1 MSGVGERGLP
11 VEGAPFADAAGGS
24 GGESASA
31 SGSVPLRD
39 TRRRAVGD
47 GPVLA
52 LDGVVKRYRGRDVP
66 ALDGV
71 DLTVA
76 PGQVL
81 ALLGPNGAGKST
93 LVGIASGLLKPDSGT
108 ARVVGVDPHRRRS
121 IVRSSVGL
129 APQEIGIY
137 PALTVRQNLRALG
150 EMYGLKARRAR
161 ERADELLGPFALEEL
176 ADRPAGELSGGQR
189 RRVHAAG
196 ALINEPRLVLMD
208 EPTAGADP
216 RTRSDI
222 LRVVRAAAD
231 EGAAVL
237 YTTHYLPEVEQLD
250 ADIALL
256 EAGRI
261 VATDSVAGLVARHA
275 ETALLL
281 TVVGPVP
288 AAIREAAGMTVVE
301 TVGVSGVGPATG
313 DVRDPAGVVGGVGDR
328 GVPGAPGGVGVADP
342 HARTIVRVAG
352 GDPST
357 RLRELLVALGD
368 EAPAID
374 AVEIV
379 RPSLDAAYLALT
391 GRRAAVASDLASA
404 EQAA

>member
-1 MSGVGERGLP
+1 M
-11 VEGAPFADAAGGS
+11 
-24 GGESASA
+24 
-31 SGSVPLRD
+31 
-39 TRRRAVGD
+39 
-47 GPVLA
+47 LA
-52 LDGVVKRYRGRDVP
+52 LDRVVKRYPGRPVA

-71 DLTVA
+71 DLAVA

-93 LVGIASGLLKPDSGT
+93 LVGIASGLLKPDVGT
-108 ARVVGVDPHRRRS
+108 ARVVGVDPHRKRS

-196 ALINEPRLVLMD
+196 ALINAPRLVLMD

-231 EGAAVL
+231 AGAAVL

-250 ADIALL
+250 AAIALL

-281 TVVGPVP
+281 TVIGPVP
-288 AAIREAAGMTVVE
+288 AVIRDAPGATVLEPAGPRVDPSDDAPPDPTWDPGAA
-301 TVGVSGVGPATG
+301 
-313 DVRDPAGVVGGVGDR
+313 DPA
-328 GVPGAPGGVGVADP
+328 
-342 HARTIVRVAG
+342 ARTVVRVAG
-352 GDPST
+352 GDPSA

-368 EAPAID
+368 DAPALD

-379 RPSLDAAYLALT
+379 RPSLEAAYLALT
-391 GRRAAVASDLASA
+391 GRRAAPASDVAAA

>member
-1 MSGVGERGLP
+1 MSGV
-11 VEGAPFADAAGGS
+11 ADDAARTG
-24 GGESASA
+24 ASVSSSPELFGRSRHA
-31 SGSVPLRD
+31 
-39 TRRRAVGD
+39 AGD
-47 GPVLA
+47 GPVLD
-52 LDGVVKRYRGRDVP
+52 LRGVVKRYRGRSAP

-71 DLTVA
+71 DLAVA

-93 LVGIASGLLKPDSGT
+93 LVGIASGLLKPDAGA
-108 ARVVGVDPHRRRS
+108 ARVVGVDPHRKRS

-196 ALINEPRLVLMD
+196 ALINAPRLVLMD

-231 EGAAVL
+231 DGAAVL

-261 VATDSVAGLVARHA
+261 VATDSVGGLVARHA

-281 TVVGPVP
+281 TVVGRVP
-288 AAIREAAGMTVVE
+288 DAIRTAAGATVLEV
-301 TVGVSGVGPATG
+301 PL
-313 DVRDPAGVVGGVGDR
+313 VGDA
-328 GVPGAPGGVGVADP
+328 GASIEDQADGEASPAPSWDAADAADP

-368 EAPAID
+368 EAPALD

-379 RPSLDAAYLALT
+379 RPSLEAAYLALT
-391 GRRAAVASDLASA
+391 GRRAQVASDVAAA

>member
-1 MSGVGERGLP
+1 MNGSVRT
-11 VEGAPFADAAGGS
+11 GASAGPYVAPADTKPRAAGG
-24 GGESASA
+24 E
-31 SGSVPLRD
+31 
-39 TRRRAVGD
+39 
-47 GPVLA
+47 PVLA
-52 LDGVVKRYRGRDVP
+52 LDGVVRRYRGRPTP

-93 LVGIASGLLKPDSGT
+93 LIGVASGLLKPDAGT

-121 IVRSSVGL
+121 IVRATVGL

-137 PALTVRQNLRALG
+137 PALTVRQNLRVLG
-150 EMYGLKARRAR
+150 EMYGLRPRRAR
-161 ERADELLGPFALEEL
+161 ERADELLGPFALDDL

-196 ALINEPRLVLMD
+196 ALINAPRLVLMD

-250 ADIALL
+250 ADVALL

-261 VATDSVAGLVARHA
+261 IAADSVAGLVARHA

-288 AAIREAAGMTVVE
+288 DAIRTAEGMSVLESAAGHGLAASGTAPS
-301 TVGVSGVGPATG
+301 VGATANGHDGAATAASG
-313 DVRDPAGVVGGVGDR
+313 
-328 GVPGAPGGVGVADP
+328 
-342 HARTIVRVAG
+342 ARTVVRVAG

-368 EAPAID
+368 EAPSLD

-391 GRRAAVASDLASA
+391 GRRAAVASDVAAA
-404 EQAA
+404 EPAA

>member
-1 MSGVGERGLP
+1 M
-11 VEGAPFADAAGGS
+11 
-24 GGESASA
+24 
-31 SGSVPLRD
+31 
-39 TRRRAVGD
+39 
-47 GPVLA
+47 LA
-52 LDGVVKRYRGRDVP
+52 LDGVVKRYRGRPVP

-93 LVGIASGLLKPDSGT
+93 LVGVASGLLRPDAGT
-108 ARVVGVDPHRRRS
+108 ARVAGVDPHRKRS
-121 IVRSSVGL
+121 VVRSSVGL

-150 EMYGLKARRAR
+150 EMYGLRPRRAR
-161 ERADELLGPFALEEL
+161 ERADELLGPFALDDL

-222 LRVVRAAAD
+222 LHVVRAAAD

-261 VATDSVAGLVARHA
+261 VATDSVDGLVARHA

-281 TVVGPVP
+281 TVVGPLP
-288 AAIREAAGMTVVE
+288 EAIRAADGMTVLE
-301 TVGVSGVGPATG
+301 
-313 DVRDPAGVVGGVGDR
+313 AGVAERVAGEARGTEDQGGA
-328 GVPGAPGGVGVADP
+328 GVPPDP
-342 HARTIVRVAG
+342 HARTIVRIAG

-368 EAPAID
+368 EAPSLD

-379 RPSLDAAYLALT
+379 RPSLEAAYLALT
-391 GRRAAVASDLASA
+391 GRRAAVASDVAAA

>member
-1 MSGVGERGLP
+1 
-11 VEGAPFADAAGGS
+11 VEV
-24 GGESASA
+24 E
-31 SGSVPLRD
+31 
-39 TRRRAVGD
+39 
-47 GPVLA
+47 PVLA
-52 LDGVVKRYRGRDVP
+52 LDGVVKRYPGRPTP

-71 DLTVA
+71 DLAVA

-93 LVGIASGLLKPDSGT
+93 LIGVASGLLKPDGGT
-108 ARVVGVDPHRRRS
+108 ARVVGVDPHRKRS
-121 IVRSSVGL
+121 IVRATVGL

-161 ERADELLGPFALEEL
+161 ERADELLGPFALEDL

-231 EGAAVL
+231 AGAAVL
-237 YTTHYLPEVEQLD
+237 YTTHYLPEVEQLQ
-250 ADIALL
+250 ADVALL

-261 VATDSVAGLVARHA
+261 IAADSVAGLVARHA

-281 TVVGPVP
+281 TVVGELP
-288 AAIREAAGMTVVE
+288 AVIAGAAGTAVLETRPPAHPGDPRRTV
-301 TVGVSGVGPATG
+301 
-313 DVRDPAGVVGGVGDR
+313 
-328 GVPGAPGGVGVADP
+328 
-342 HARTIVRVAG
+342 VRVAG
-352 GDPST
+352 GDPSA

-368 EAPAID
+368 AAPALD

-391 GRRAAVASDLASA
+391 GRRAAVASDVAAA
-404 EQAA
+404 EEAE

>member
-1 MSGVGERGLP
+1 VSSVRGVGGRGASAGLSTAP
-11 VEGAPFADAAGGS
+11 VGTRHRAAG
-24 GGESASA
+24 A
-31 SGSVPLRD
+31 
-39 TRRRAVGD
+39 
-47 GPVLA
+47 VLA
-52 LDGVVKRYRGRDVP
+52 LDGVVKRYRGRTAP

-71 DLTVA
+71 DLAVA

-93 LVGIASGLLKPDSGT
+93 LIGVASGLLKPDAGT

-150 EMYGLKARRAR
+150 EMYGLRARRAR

-196 ALINEPRLVLMD
+196 ALINDPRLVLMD

-231 EGAAVL
+231 AGAAVL

-250 ADIALL
+250 ADVALL

-261 VATDSVAGLVARHA
+261 VAADSVAGLVARHA

-288 AAIREAAGMTVVE
+288 DAIHAAAGATVLE
-301 TVGVSGVGPATG
+301 AG
-313 DVRDPAGVVGGVGDR
+313 DPGDPA
-328 GVPGAPGGVGVADP
+328 
-342 HARTIVRVAG
+342 ARTIVRVAG

-368 EAPAID
+368 EAPALD

-391 GRRAAVASDLASA
+391 GRRAAVAADVAAA
-404 EQAA
+404 EEAA

>member
-1 MSGVGERGLP
+1 MSGGT
-11 VEGAPFADAAGGS
+11 EGRRAEGNGGRS
-24 GGESASA
+24 
-31 SGSVPLRD
+31 SGSVDPFD
-39 TRRRAVGD
+39 TSRRAAD
-47 GPVLA
+47 NGPVLA
-52 LDGVVKRYRGRDVP
+52 LDGVVKRYRGRP
-66 ALDGV
+66 TAALDGV

-93 LVGIASGLLKPDSGT
+93 LIGVASGLLRPDAGT
-108 ARVVGVDPHRRRS
+108 ARVIGVDPHRRRGV
-121 IVRSSVGL
+121 VRSSVGL

-150 EMYGLKARRAR
+150 ELYGLRPRRAR
-161 ERADELLGPFALEEL
+161 QRADELLGPFALEDL

-196 ALINEPRLVLMD
+196 ALVNDPRLVLMD

-222 LRVVRAAAD
+222 LRVVRTVAD
-231 EGAAVL
+231 AGAAVL

-250 ADIALL
+250 ADVALL

-261 VATDSVAGLVARHA
+261 VAAGTVAGLVARHA
-275 ETALLL
+275 RTALLL
-281 TVVGPVP
+281 TVVGALPTAV
-288 AAIREAAGMTVVE
+288 RDAAGMTVVE
-301 TVGVSGVGPATG
+301 AG
-313 DVRDPAGVVGGVGDR
+313 DPDDPAR
-328 GVPGAPGGVGVADP
+328 
-342 HARTIVRVAG
+342 RTLVRVAG
-352 GDPST
+352 GDPGA
-357 RLRELLVALGD
+357 RLRELLVTLGD
-368 EAPAID
+368 DAPALD

-379 RPSLDAAYLALT
+379 RPSLESAYLALT
-391 GRRAAVASDLASA
+391 GRRAAVAADVAAA